1 MDLDKFNQMYD
12 SIRHNIKEGY
22 KDGGSIRTKYAAG
35 SPPVDTAP
43 PTGIQS
49 LSVLNYTPGLYHAP
63 VVGAQGFVPATSN
76 TTSTTPPAT
85 SVSNSINIPYFLN
98 PSFQNSPF
106 DQLAFIGSG
115 QGDSLNTLA
124 SALGGPKPQAQ
135 PQQLQQPK
143 QPQGQPQVQAPT
155 WFGAKG
161 GHVSQGEPVQTHLT
175 TTIPPVKGPMS
186 QGVESLFKKRYN

>member
-22 KDGGSIRTKYAAG
+22 KDGGSIRRKYAAG

-43 PTGIQS
+43 STGIQS

-63 VVGAQGFVPATSN
+63 VAGAQGFVPATP
-76 TTSTTPPAT
+76 TTISTTPPAT

-106 DQLAFIGSG
+106 DQLAFTSSG

-124 SALGGPKPQAQ
+124 PALGGLKPQAQ
-135 PQQLQQPK
+135 PQQ
-143 QPQGQPQVQAPT
+143 PQGQPQVKAPT

-161 GHVSQGEPVQTHLT
+161 GHVSHGEPVQTHLT
-175 TTIPPVKGPMS
+175 TTIPPVRGPMS